1 MSLDLGRWFVGSVP
15 CDRSISENGSWEPTI
30 DSKIITATQQLN
42 RVRQSHSPKL
52 AYDQIIPVPLTSQP
66 FKTMTLPA
74 ENYPF
79 AQEFI
84 TDSNGQI
91 RKVIL
96 DIQDYYQLLEM
107 LEDEGLYRAM
117 NEVRSEIPLDR
128 AAALA
133 KLES

>member
-1 MSLDLGRWFVGSVP
+1 
-15 CDRSISENGSWEPTI
+15 
-30 DSKIITATQQLN
+30 
-42 RVRQSHSPKL
+42 
-52 AYDQIIPVPLTSQP
+52 
-66 FKTMTLPA
+66 MTLPI

-96 DIQDYYQLLEM
+96 DIQDYHQLLEM

-128 AAALA
+128 ATALVEL
-133 KLES
+133 KSR